1 MLRRSIRRGE
11 LEWDRAMRRV
21 GGNGSGEN
29 GYCDEDEEGQEG
41 DADVC
46 GRDAVVEA
54 ADERID

>member
-1 MLRRSIRRGE
+1 VGSSGCGT
-11 LEWDRAMRRV
+11 A
-21 GGNGSGEN
+21 GGNGSGED

-46 GRDAVVEA
+46 GRDAVEEA